1 MFATFTVA
9 NYGCFIWVTTM
20 AQVGRPFF
28 CPSSSPVYERNCM
41 EKIPLTRALWTC
53 TEAESCLQDLL
64 TKLTDLQRHIPEDCD
79 GLWLNILDE
88 FHAAQNRLQ
97 AVKHDLIICVRTR
110 ENKLSDTLRNN
121 EPKGL

>member
-1 MFATFTVA
+1 
-9 NYGCFIWVTTM
+9 
-20 AQVGRPFF
+20 
-28 CPSSSPVYERNCM
+28 M

-53 TEAESCLQDLL
+53 TEAEAGLQDLL
-64 TKLTDLQRHIPEDCD
+64 TKLTDLQQHLPENCD

-88 FHAAQNRLQ
+88 FHATQNRLQ